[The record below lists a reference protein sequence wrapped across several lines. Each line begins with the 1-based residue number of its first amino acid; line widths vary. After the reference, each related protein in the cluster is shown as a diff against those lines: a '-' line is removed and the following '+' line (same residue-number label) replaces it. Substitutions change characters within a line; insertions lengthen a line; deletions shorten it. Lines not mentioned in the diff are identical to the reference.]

1 MKTTLKLNNK
11 EEYQIKEKNYYYNK
25 KKNWKILLKE
35 LIKK

>member
-25 KKNWKILLKE
+25 KKN
-35 LIKK
+35 